1 MWRPQDKKR
10 WHVKSTTPDEGGE
23 RGQSTASER
32 DPSEVLHTEGG
43 SITVGELH
51 ARCTLLEPG
60 IICIR
65 HPPFGSAETFTVLVE
80 RAIGLA
86 GPNTRFAIVNDLT
99 ESKQRP
105 RGAYQEAIIDRA
117 SSVGVHWAN
126 VWPSSAFT
134 RVVARFIGARLM
146 RPSGKAAGV
155 TWSFHDAFDEARQ
168 AARTALTKAGGP

>member
-1 MWRPQDKKR
+1 M
-10 WHVKSTTPDEGGE
+10 KSTTPDEGGD
-23 RGQSTASER
+23 RGQSSAQER
-32 DPSEVLHTEGG
+32 DPNEVIHTDGG

-65 HPPFGSAETFTVLVE
+65 HPSFGSAETFTMLVE
-80 RAIGLA
+80 RAIELA
-86 GPNTRFAIVNDLT
+86 NPSTRFAIVNDLT
-99 ESKQRP
+99 ETKQRP
-105 RGAYQEAIIDRA
+105 RGAYQEAIIDMA

-146 RPSGKAAGV
+146 RPSGKARGV
-155 TWSFHDAFDEARQ
+155 TWSFHDALDEARQ
-168 AARTALTKAGGP
+168 AARAALTKAGGP

>member
-1 MWRPQDKKR
+1 M
-10 WHVKSTTPDEGGE
+10 KSTTPDEGGE
-23 RGQSTASER
+23 GGHPSASDS
-32 DPSEVLHTEGG
+32 DPNRVLQTEGG
-43 SITVGELH
+43 PITVGELH

-65 HPPFGSAETFTVLVE
+65 HPSHGSAETFTLLVE
-80 RAIGLA
+80 RAIQLA
-86 GPNTRFAIVNDLT
+86 KPSTRFAIVNDLT

-105 RGAYQEAIIDRA
+105 RGTYQEAIIDMA

-168 AARTALTKAGGP
+168 AARAALTKAGGP

>member
-1 MWRPQDKKR
+1 MVRPQDKKR
-10 WHVKSTTPDEGGE
+10 WRVKSTTPDEGGE
-23 RGQSTASER
+23 GGRSFAAER
-32 DPSEVLHTEGG
+32 DPNEVLHTDGG

-51 ARCTLLEPG
+51 SRCTLLEPG

-65 HPPFGSAETFTVLVE
+65 HPSFGSAETFTLLVE
-80 RAIGLA
+80 RAVELA
-86 GPNTRFAIVNDLT
+86 RPSQRFAIVNDLT

-105 RGAYQEAIIDRA
+105 RGAYQEAIIDMA

-155 TWSFHDAFDEARQ
+155 TWSFHDSFDDARQ
-168 AARTALTKAGGP
+168 AARNALTKAGGP